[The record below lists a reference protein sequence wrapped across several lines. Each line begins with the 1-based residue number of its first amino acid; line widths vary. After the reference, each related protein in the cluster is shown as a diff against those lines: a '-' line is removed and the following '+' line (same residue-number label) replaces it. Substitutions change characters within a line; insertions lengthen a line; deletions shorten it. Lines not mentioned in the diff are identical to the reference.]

1 MYVGIPTG
9 AFYISDILS
18 SHLEA
23 MAALE
28 AATAGKLQ
36 DMSEARALKQSMKL
50 RLQADPTIS
59 VSALHSTIA
68 GFLRHKGTK
77 DLWTLLAPPPT
88 GPLQYGWHTHPQ
100 ADWLMKVLGLL
111 FDLIGL
117 APNTKLHSAKVVKCL
132 KSMAE
137 AKELDLHVNKNKNA
151 DACIDELDLTLRI
164 LLNMVR
170 TLKCNSHHQ
179 QRIRRSLCKAEQVKM
194 DLVLARVQLPQEL
207 LSNGSC
213 GSFDGWDDETSGP
226 SVTVPPQQLER
237 QETETAIVPYVE
249 PKPTPVKEPVKQYL
263 GRAVLPPLPS
273 IFSKILGR
281 STPVSSAPKP
291 VSKPS
296 PLPTSPV
303 LEQAMNHVPATVLR
317 EPKKGKKDNKN
328 KKDVMKKKKCPMKK
342 SKTSSKKPQN
352 HGPREDHHAK
362 YEPGKFRE
370 AQQLHVQ
377 RFLEEAARNGEQVTQ
392 RIVLKSWSTSA
403 KRAAFLANLSLSEL
417 KRRRFVGKDA
427 LRNPFADIVSSVP
440 HVD

>member
-1 MYVGIPTG
+1 MYVGLPTG
-9 AFYISDILS
+9 AFCISDLLS

-36 DMSEARALKQSMKL
+36 DMSEARAWKQSMKL
-50 RLQADPTIS
+50 RLQADPAIS

-88 GPLQYGWHTHPQ
+88 
-100 ADWLMKVLGLL
+100 
-111 FDLIGL
+111 

-213 GSFDGWDDETSGP
+213 GSFDSWDDETSGP

-281 STPVSSAPKP
+281 AG
-291 VSKPS
+291 
-296 PLPTSPV
+296 L
-303 LEQAMNHVPATVLR
+303 LR
-317 EPKKGKKDNKN
+317 YLR
-328 KKDVMKKKKCPMKK
+328 
-342 SKTSSKKPQN
+342 PQS
-352 HGPREDHHAK
+352 
-362 YEPGKFRE
+362 
-370 AQQLHVQ
+370 QC
-377 RFLEEAARNGEQVTQ
+377 
-392 RIVLKSWSTSA
+392 
-403 KRAAFLANLSLSEL
+403 
-417 KRRRFVGKDA
+417 
-427 LRNPFADIVSSVP
+427 RNPLLCRRAQCWSRQ
-440 HVD
+440 